1 MSLFCLRTLYKQ
13 QQKKGKKRKKEG
25 GSQEGMEREC
35 EGKEDGKGGMEGGRT
50 EKLSRNLRN
59 VQEL

>member
-1 MSLFCLRTLYKQ
+1 
-13 QQKKGKKRKKEG
+13 
-25 GSQEGMEREC
+25 MERER